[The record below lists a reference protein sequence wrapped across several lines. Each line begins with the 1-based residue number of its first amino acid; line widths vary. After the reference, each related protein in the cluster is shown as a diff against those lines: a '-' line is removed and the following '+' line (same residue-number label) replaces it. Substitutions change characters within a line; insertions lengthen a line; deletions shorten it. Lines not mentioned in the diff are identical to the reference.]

1 MVKRNFG
8 TIVGTCEICNIN
20 MWDSTDGKPAIW
32 PCNIEN
38 CPYESP
44 LSQHSHHGK
53 SEFSSTGSGLGQI
66 DF

>member
-20 MWDSTDGKPAIW
+20 MWDSSDGKPTIW

-53 SEFSSTGSGLGQI
+53 REFSSTGSGLGQI

>member
-20 MWDSTDGKPAIW
+20 KWDSSDGKPTIW

-53 SEFSSTGSGLGQI
+53 REFSSTGSGLGQI